1 MGSIVVGLERRAIGR
16 LGVTKFFKGGAD
28 GEFMFSYDVDIAG
41 VKFVGRG
48 HNILMV
54 CYRTSRALLMQ
65 SLLIQPS

>member
-28 GEFMFSYDVDIAG
+28 WEFMFSYDVDIAG

-48 HNILMV
+48 HNIFDG
-54 CYRTSRALLMQ
+54 LL
-65 SLLIQPS
+65 